1 LLRNFQTELA
11 DVQKSNDSIEIGGIS
26 TMADFLLDGLL
37 FDWIVQ
43 SQINNAQN
51 RTRQLIQKIQSTIE
65 DLRQIQE
72 KNRQAAQELDKER
85 RRIIETA

>member
-1 LLRNFQTELA
+1 
-11 DVQKSNDSIEIGGIS
+11 
-26 TMADFLLDGLL
+26 MADFLLDGLL